1 MAERQQILQLW
12 ADGSSLDSRTVA
24 WAFHDGTDGAGP
36 PLPGGTPPYASG
48 VHALRD
54 GWMLLQT
61 SQLVPPQPGE
71 EHRNS
76 YLEYEFV
83 LERRVD
89 DSRIEE

>member
-1 MAERQQILQLW
+1 MAERQQVLQLW

-24 WAFHDGTDGAGP
+24 WAFHDGTEGAGVA
-36 PLPGGTPPYASG
+36 LPTGIPPYASA
-48 VHALRD
+48 VDALRD

-61 SQLVPPQPGE
+61 TQLIPPHPGE

-89 DSRIEE
+89 DSRTEE